1 MIKSTLSII
10 EKENSYDK
18 LVSIVKYNMYSKIK
32 IFEYINYK
40 IQIIIFKIFL
50 FNTCPVLKNIKIQLI
65 FLWIK

>member
-10 EKENSYDK
+10 EKENSYNK

>member
-32 IFEYINYK
+32 II
-40 IQIIIFKIFL
+40 
-50 FNTCPVLKNIKIQLI
+50 
-65 FLWIK
+65 

>member
-10 EKENSYDK
+10 EKENSYNK

-65 FLWIK
+65 FL

>member
-65 FLWIK
+65 FL